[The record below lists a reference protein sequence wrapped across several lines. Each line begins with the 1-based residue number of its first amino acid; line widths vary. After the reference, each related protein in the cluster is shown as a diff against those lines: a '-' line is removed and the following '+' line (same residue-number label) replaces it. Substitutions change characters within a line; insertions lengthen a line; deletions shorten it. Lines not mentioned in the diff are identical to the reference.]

1 MDKQKDIMDG
11 HEAEMILNSQV
22 FKKAFTDYKN
32 QLIQNWETTPAKDLE
47 TRENIYRAIK
57 ILPEIEKHLRIAVEK
72 GKILSKDFKSFN
84 DVFIK

>member
-57 ILPEIEKHLRIAVEK
+57 ILSLIHI
-72 GKILSKDFKSFN
+72 
-84 DVFIK
+84 

>member
-1 MDKQKDIMDG
+1 MDG

-57 ILPEIEKHLRIAVEK
+57 ILSLIHI
-72 GKILSKDFKSFN
+72 
-84 DVFIK
+84 